1 MPEHVLS
8 TAAGGQVSIGMFG
21 ISLIASLILGGFLAL
36 LHTYKN
42 TASRNFILTLI
53 VLPAMVQSVIMLVN
67 GSLGTGVAVMGAFG
81 LVRFRSVPGNSRE
94 ISSIILAMGMG
105 LAAGMGYLGIAVL
118 ILAVIGGVM
127 AMYLTLPFG
136 EGDRRRRLKVVIPE
150 DLDYSSIF
158 DDIFRVY
165 TKSARLEQVKTVNMG
180 SLYQLCYQIELYRED
195 QEKELLDEIRCRNGN
210 LEIVCGREAEQGQT
224 L

>member
-1 MPEHVLS
+1 MPEHMLS
-8 TAAGGQVSIGMFG
+8 SAAGGQVSIGMFG
-21 ISLIASLILGGFLAL
+21 VSLMASLILGGFLAL

-42 TASRNFILTLI
+42 TASRNFTLTLI

-105 LAAGMGYLGIAVL
+105 LAAGMGHLGIAVL

-127 AMYLTLPFG
+127 AVYLTLPFG
-136 EGDRRRRLKVVIPE
+136 EGDRRRKLKVVIPE
-150 DLDYSSIF
+150 DLDYSGIF
-158 DDIFRVY
+158 DDIFRAY

-180 SLYQLCYQIELYRED
+180 SLYQLCYQIELYHED